1 LRQLL
6 RAHQQAVAH
15 AAEEVEATL
24 LRQPPHAPRGV
35 GRQQES
41 LPSQPPTRTSELRK
55 DAAKAEEEHVLPPRM
70 G

>member
-1 LRQLL
+1 MLQKKLKRP
-6 RAHQQAVAH
+6 
-15 AAEEVEATL
+15 L